1 MTEEN
6 NIIYPI
12 KEKEI
17 LSDNVNKVS
26 IPNNIRKNLI
36 LPNLKNN
43 YITSSSNNDTIR
55 DKKKIL
61 NKSSSYKNLKERD
74 LKAYNEKFKN
84 SILNNSTRLL
94 NNNKAFKI
102 KGLPINII
110 SQSMSNP
117 SNKIRNNLLLNKIK
131 QYKKALFNGQ
141 ISKDSK
147 NNLNETTNI
156 NATKNSNTND
166 ENTKD
171 TKSTI
176 FKTSQLNLN
185 KFPITKILIEQKNK
199 NKSKNLIISHVPKYS
214 KFFYQSKNKN
224 ISSQTVY
231 KYYID
236 KSASEITLPVK
247 NYDRLFDSKKKT
259 VQEKLKRIYCENK
272 NFDLILQEL
281 KDHRKLAYK
290 DDFVIEEYQNTLLEI
305 LDKRVSQKNLINLQE
320 DYRELNK
327 KIFNVFEPK
336 GRFTFLA
343 EKLKY
348 SLPSFLIEK
357 LKQLDKD
364 SIISRMNYY
373 NKFKEFRKDNK
384 LKAKFGKKD
393 ENVNKT
399 KNKDETKN
407 KGETKNKHEI
417 KNKNN

>member
-6 NIIYPI
+6 NIIFPI

-17 LSDNVNKVS
+17 LSDNINKVS

-43 YITSSSNNDTIR
+43 YIVSSSSPNNDIIR
-55 DKKKIL
+55 DNKKIL

-74 LKAYNEKFKN
+74 LKEYNEKFKN
-84 SILNNSTRLL
+84 IILNNSTRIS
-94 NNNKAFKI
+94 NNNQAFKI
-102 KGLPINII
+102 KGFQINNI
-110 SQSMSNP
+110 SQSMRNP
-117 SNKIRNNLLLNKIK
+117 SNKIRNSLLSNKIK

-141 ISKDSK
+141 LSKDSK

-156 NATKNSNTND
+156 NATKNTNIND
-166 ENTKD
+166 ENTKE

-176 FKTSQLNLN
+176 FKTSQLNIN
-185 KFPITKILIEQKNK
+185 KLPITKMLMEQKNK
-199 NKSKNLIISHVPKYS
+199 NQNKNLIISHVPKYS
-214 KFFYQSKNKN
+214 KFFYQCKNN
-224 ISSQTVY
+224 DINSQIIY

-247 NYDRLFDSKKKT
+247 NYERLFNSKKKT
-259 VQEKLKRIYCENK
+259 VLEKLKRVYCENK

-281 KDHRKLAYK
+281 KDNKNLAYK

-320 DYRELNK
+320 DFRELNK

-343 EKLKY
+343 EKLRY

-373 NKFKEFRKDNK
+373 NKFKEFRKDHK
-384 LKAKFGKKD
+384 LKVVFGKRD
-393 ENVNKT
+393 ESMNKT
-399 KNKDETKN
+399 KNKDE
-407 KGETKNKHEI
+407 I
-417 KNKNN
+417 KDKNN